1 MVSPVDLIKFKDKNS
16 NKDGEVIDI
25 ALGSN
30 HSVAHVTFWIF
41 IKFMHIFQIRF

>member
-41 IKFMHIFQIRF
+41 INLCISFK